1 MPAPRASAFWP
12 PKVVAPSS
20 SRTCNLLELRTW
32 SSILFMV
39 KAGGCG
45 CQTCTFLPTPCC
57 FNPSGSDH
65 NTTQYNKLGIDLHT
79 HTPHR
84 HIEIRAQTERQH
96 LILSKALKS
105 PHPRSPLQL
114 HYHHLLSATKNLL
127 QILLLPT
134 SPNLPSKIAYQL
146 CQSSTKDWSLRS
158 SICTKDLL
166 TSFIN
171 LPPKNAFQDHQTA
184 PKITYQLHQR
194 LPTTSASC
202 IMKVCLPTSIKDC
215 SQTSIFS
222 TGWTLLPHYHHH
234 HPCSSGKHLFL
245 GFKVWKILLLFS
257 ITLPSS
263 SSPPS
268 PSYIPSKFPGKNPSS
283 EKPHPWVLCR
293 LGGWMGGWMMRCRA
307 HTDYD

>member
-1 MPAPRASAFWP
+1 MPAPRASVFWL

-45 CQTCTFLPTPCC
+45 CQTCRFLPTPCC

-65 NTTQYNKLGIDLHT
+65 NMTQHNKLCIDLHT
-79 HTPHR
+79 NTRHT
-84 HIEIRAQTERQH
+84 HIEICAQTKKQH

-105 PHPRSPLQL
+105 PPPRSPLGL
-114 HYHHLLSATKNLL
+114 HHHHLLSAAENLL

-158 SICTKDLL
+158 HLHQRSAYQLHQTSTKDCFPRSSICTKD
-166 TSFIN
+166 
-171 LPPKNAFQDHQTA
+171 
-184 PKITYQLHQR
+184 Y
-194 LPTTSASC
+194 
-202 IMKVCLPTSIKDC
+202 LPTSPKIAYNFSNPA
-215 SQTSIFS
+215 SQKFAYQLPSKIAHKLQLSQLVGPCFVIIIIFFFFFIIHV
-222 TGWTLLPHYHHH
+222 LL
-234 HPCSSGKHLFL
+234 SKISFWVSR
-245 GFKVWKILLLFS
+245 FWKILLLFS

-268 PSYIPSKFPGKNPSS
+268 P
-283 EKPHPWVLCR
+283 
-293 LGGWMGGWMMRCRA
+293 
-307 HTDYD
+307 